1 MPGVLEQMAV
11 GQKAGRQNYSSVAK
25 YRSEM
30 TQIVS
35 FNLEAAKDWDDFF
48 EKESL
53 KIDFLPLAKFLKIPF

>member
-1 MPGVLEQMAV
+1 MLGVNKRTILEQMAV

-35 FNLEAAKDWDDFF
+35 FNLEAAKDWDD
-48 EKESL
+48 L
-53 KIDFLPLAKFLKIPF
+53 KRKKD